1 MFMDPTPSDC
11 LKANSVAVIGAGP
24 AGLTAAVSMANAGAS
39 VTCFGPGLSSGTN
52 QGDTR
57 TSALME
63 TSIRLL
69 RANGVWDA
77 CLSQSAP
84 LKAIRLIDD
93 TGRLIRAPEVL
104 FHASDLNLE
113 AFGYNVP
120 NSALVSALID
130 HATTMSQ
137 LELVETRAV
146 TTVVPRSDHV
156 EFALED
162 GPTERARLVVGA
174 DGRRSVCRD
183 AAAIAIKDWS
193 YRQSAI
199 ACNFEHSLPHESISN
214 EFHRPAGPFTT
225 VPLPGNASSLVWV
238 ERPDEAARLMALD
251 ADGFERALDER
262 LQGVLGQVRSVSKR
276 AVFPLSGLSVS
287 RLADRRIALVGEAA
301 HVIPPIGAQGL
312 NLGFRDAAALADCV
326 SKALAAGRDIGGSDV
341 MKAYSKARIAD
352 ISSRTFAVD
361 MLNRSVLVGLIPVQA
376 LRSLGLQILAS
387 FPTLRKIVMQ
397 AGLAPENAMPNNLRT
412 SV

>member
-1 MFMDPTPSDC
+1 MDPSCSDK
-11 LKANSVAVIGAGP
+11 LETNSVAVVGAGP
-24 AGLTAAVSMANAGAS
+24 AGLTAAVSLANAGAR
-39 VTCFGPGLSSGTN
+39 VTCVGPGLSVATN

-77 CLSQSAP
+77 CLSHSAP

-120 NSALVSALID
+120 NSVLVRALID
-130 HATTMSQ
+130 HARTMSQ
-137 LELVETRAV
+137 LALVETPAV
-146 TTVVPRSDHV
+146 TTVVPKRDHV
-156 EFALED
+156 EITLED
-162 GPTERARLVVGA
+162 GPMQRARLVVGA

-183 AAAIAIKDWS
+183 AAAIPVTDWS

-199 ACNFEHSLPHESISN
+199 ACNFDHSLPHEGISN
-214 EFHRPAGPFTT
+214 EFHRPAGPITT
-225 VPLPGNASSLVWV
+225 VPLPGKASSLVWV
-238 ERPDEAARLMALD
+238 ERPEEAARLMALD
-251 ADGFERALDER
+251 ADGFSKALDER
-262 LQGVLGQVRSVSKR
+262 LQGVLGQVRSVSRR

-326 SKALAAGRDIGGSDV
+326 SKAIADGRDIGGLDV
-341 MKAYSKARIAD
+341 MNAYSKARMSD

-361 MLNRSVLVGLIPVQA
+361 MLNRSVLIGLIPVQA
-376 LRSLGLQILAS
+376 VRSLVLQILAS

-397 AGLAPENAMPNNLRT
+397 AGLAPEYALPAELRT
-412 SV
+412 PA

>member
-1 MFMDPTPSDC
+1 MDPSCSDGPET
-11 LKANSVAVIGAGP
+11 NRVAVVGAGP
-24 AGLTAAVSMANAGAS
+24 AGLTAAVSLANAGAQ
-39 VTCFGPGLSSGTN
+39 VKCVGPGLSVGTN

-93 TGRLIRAPEVL
+93 TGRLIRAPEVV

-120 NSALVSALID
+120 NSVLVDALID
-130 HATTMSQ
+130 HARTMSQ
-137 LELVETRAV
+137 LELVETPAV
-146 TTVVPRSDHV
+146 TTVVPKRDHV
-156 EFALED
+156 EITLED
-162 GPTERARLVVGA
+162 GRMERARLVVGA

-183 AAAIAIKDWS
+183 AAAIRVTDWS
-193 YRQSAI
+193 YKQSAI
-199 ACNFEHSLPHESISN
+199 ACNFDHSLPHESISN

-225 VPLPGNASSLVWV
+225 VPLPGKASSLVWV

-251 ADGFERALDER
+251 ADGFAKALDER
-262 LQGVLGQVRSVSKR
+262 LQGVLGQVRSISKR

-326 SKALAAGRDIGGSDV
+326 SKAIAAGGDIGGLDV

-352 ISSRTFAVD
+352 ISSRTLAVD
-361 MLNRSVLVGLIPVQA
+361 MLNRSVLIGLVPVQA
-376 LRSLGLQILAS
+376 VRSLGLQILAS

-397 AGLAPENAMPNNLRT
+397 AGLAPENALPADLRR
-412 SV
+412 SA